1 MNAGGVPNAC
11 KSNGRVLAIRLSSG
25 KRVSN
30 TWAIYLQVGNNEPK
44 GSLIPH
50 DFERTKGRG
59 IVSLEEEPAIDQVVG
74 EVTAHQ
80 ADDR

>member
-1 MNAGGVPNAC
+1 M
-11 KSNGRVLAIRLSSG
+11 
-25 KRVSN
+25 SN
-30 TWAIYLQVGNNEPK
+30 TWAIYLGVGNNGSK

-50 DFERTKGRG
+50 VLERVK
-59 IVSLEEEPAIDQVVG
+59 VAAMSSLPEEPAFDQVVG

>member
-11 KSNGRVLAIRLSSG
+11 KSNGVLAIEPSG

-30 TWAIYLQVGNNEPK
+30 TWVIHPGVGNNDPK

-50 DFERTKGRG
+50 NPERGKVER
-59 IVSLEEEPAIDQVVG
+59 SLKDGPAAHQVVG

-80 ADDR
+80 ADDG